1 MVGRK
6 RKFASMSTKPNP
18 KPPQKLKKTKGSD
31 TATRVKKAKLGG
43 PYDRF
48 CKKGQKMNL
57 PTKSQ
62 SIIPLDQLPMEVLE
76 KLTSFLD
83 VVSLARLSSTNHF
96 FQQLITGRFLLNVN
110 FPFDQAFLDELGAA
124 SVIEKKPLL
133 RLTCSKVAVISSKTN
148 DSELVG
154 PKIRSLKP
162 LLNLQL
168 SMLDLS
174 RLQDLTLGAAD
185 QACRGIPCICR
196 KCKSELAAAKRF
208 DDCLLE
214 QLGPG
219 QLSQLRSLQVL
230 VDDIDNHFLRH
241 LRNLESLTVIVSH
254 SSALHKL
261 ERIVPQVKAPE
272 LTVKAMCVVNKKP
285 SPRLLYN
292 TSVKKLHVRG
302 PCDLQ
307 FHVQMPK
314 VEHIIVKPLDV
325 GSEYGQEVEGGM
337 PCQFSAE
344 SRAKHGVGQCCV
356 DIRAILQGHC
366 PNIKTFSGLAL
377 RESSGRIKSKQQVR
391 SLLHKDYL
399 ANGGADDLGQW
410 SRGYWRGRN
419 LTMAHHGFPN
429 LFNLC
434 AMM

>member
-1 MVGRK
+1 MKDGH
-6 RKFASMSTKPNP
+6 
-18 KPPQKLKKTKGSD
+18 L
-31 TATRVKKAKLGG
+31 
-43 PYDRF
+43 
-48 CKKGQKMNL
+48 
-57 PTKSQ
+57 
-62 SIIPLDQLPMEVLE
+62 
-76 KLTSFLD
+76 
-83 VVSLARLSSTNHF
+83 
-96 FQQLITGRFLLNVN
+96 
-110 FPFDQAFLDELGAA
+110 
-124 SVIEKKPLL
+124 
-133 RLTCSKVAVISSKTN
+133 
-148 DSELVG
+148 ELV
-154 PKIRSLKP
+154 PSH
-162 LLNLQL
+162 
-168 SMLDLS
+168 MFT

-272 LTVKAMCVVNKKP
+272 LTVKAMCIVKKKP

-344 SRAKHGVGQCCV
+344 SR
-356 DIRAILQGHC
+356 
-366 PNIKTFSGLAL
+366 
-377 RESSGRIKSKQQVR
+377 
-391 SLLHKDYL
+391 
-399 ANGGADDLGQW
+399 
-410 SRGYWRGRN
+410 
-419 LTMAHHGFPN
+419 
-429 LFNLC
+429 
-434 AMM
+434 